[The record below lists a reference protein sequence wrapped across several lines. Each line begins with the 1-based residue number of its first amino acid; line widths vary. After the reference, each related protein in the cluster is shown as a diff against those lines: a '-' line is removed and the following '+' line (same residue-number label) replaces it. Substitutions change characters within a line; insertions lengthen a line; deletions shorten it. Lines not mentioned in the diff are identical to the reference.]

1 MGALFATH
9 LFEGEPFTMRT
20 TSALSLALVG
30 EDRPDAARESLLGGA
45 GQADPAAPLVS
56 IDIPDRYELKYLIP
70 EWKVG
75 EVRRAIE
82 PFCVLDPNSAKSP
95 NHEYP
100 IQSLYLDTFNRDLF
114 RISRERRARRWKV
127 RVRHY
132 DGSDTVFL
140 EVKNK
145 DCDMVKKPRAKI
157 PLEGWV
163 ERVLG
168 PLHSQASP
176 AERLF
181 CERVLRY
188 GLVPTLMVQYQRE
201 AWLSTV
207 DSYARVTF
215 DRRIVCQAWSE
226 WSFDADPCGWVA
238 LDGTNTMLGVPQGV
252 VLELKCL
259 SAVPRWLSH
268 VVGITGL
275 RKIRYSK
282 YCRGIERWFA
292 RDTLWG
298 VLNQT

>member
-1 MGALFATH
+1 
-9 LFEGEPFTMRT
+9 MR
-20 TSALSLALVG
+20 SINALSRGPVA
-30 EDRPDAARESLLGGA
+30 EDRSDVPVETQPGA
-45 GQADPAAPLVS
+45 SCQGDPAARLSP
-56 IDIPDRYELKYLIP
+56 IDIPDRYEFKYIVP
-70 EWKVG
+70 EWQVD

-82 PFCVLDPNSAKSP
+82 PFCVLDPNSARSP

-100 IQSLYLDTFNRDLF
+100 IQSLYLDTINRDLY
-114 RISRERRARRWKV
+114 RISRERRARRWKA

-157 PLEGWV
+157 PLDGWV
-163 ERVLG
+163 ERVRG
-168 PLHSQASP
+168 PLHEGACS
-176 AERLF
+176 AEQLF
-181 CERVLRY
+181 CQRLMRY
-188 GLVPTLMVQYQRE
+188 GLVPTLMVRYQRE

-215 DRRIVCQAWSE
+215 DRRIMCQPWSD
-226 WSFDADPCGWVA
+226 WSLDADPHGWVA
-238 LDGTNTMLGVPQGV
+238 LDSAQTMGGVPRGV

-259 SAVPRWLSH
+259 SAVPHWLSN
-268 VVGITGL
+268 VARSIGL

-282 YCRGIERWFA
+282 YCRGIERMFA
-292 RDTLWG
+292 RDTLIG